1 MILSLV
7 KKEKKANISRILS
20 QIPSRLSQSIL
31 AKSKF
36 FRNKNLTSN
45 FQLNKTSYIQ
55 VLQNNIKDI
64 IKIKDAFPKLSADKI
79 CKVQRVINNLS
90 YKNKPRLNITIK
102 DPLKKQVIIS
112 MKAKN
117 SDRVMAKAN
126 TYISSI
132 YRLLKEVKSE
142 ISIDFIQ
149 SDNKGLLI
157 TTNKVT
163 TVSNLKIIE
172 KYIKN
177 LNNIDSD
184 NVISFRLSQ
193 SKSYLKILSI
203 SYFVKNTNL
212 SLFFDITK
220 I

>member
-64 IKIKDAFPKLSADKI
+64 IKIKDTFPKLSADKI

-212 SLFFDITK
+212 FLFFDITE

>member
-212 SLFFDITK
+212 FLFFDITE

>member
-90 YKNKPRLNITIK
+90 YKNKPRLNITTK

-212 SLFFDITK
+212 SLFFDITE